1 MKDIWVTVDELA
13 LALNLSAKTLRRAY
27 RNDEIPMVRIGR
39 LVRFDIED
47 VKQAMQGNKHEA
59 FRRHVGAALER
70 RATAGMGRR
79 RAARNSPRLV
89 KRGRKFQPSTRRS
102 V

>member
-1 MKDIWVTVDELA
+1 MKNIWVTVDELA
-13 LALNLSAKTLRRAY
+13 SALNLSAKTLRRAY

-47 VKQAMQGNKHEA
+47 VKHAMQGNRHEA
-59 FRRHVGAALER
+59 CRRHLGAALER
-70 RATAGMGRR
+70 RATAGNRRR
-79 RAARNSPRLV
+79 RAAQSPRSV